1 MTGRDAPHAAAPP
14 RPAPPARRA
23 RATPFFKAVSA
34 IAWKDLR
41 AELRSR
47 EMISAMLLF
56 AVLAVVTFSLSLAL
70 NRQAR
75 QEAIAGVLWV
85 TLAFAG
91 TLGFNRSLAQEK
103 DRGSLDALLLAPV
116 DRSTLFFGK
125 MIGNIVFMLIVGVVL
140 VPLLTVLFG
149 VSLFVPVLW
158 VVMALGIVG
167 FAAVGTLL
175 ASITVHARGRE
186 MLLPVIL
193 LPVALPLIMAAVN
206 GSQGIIAGEMLERW
220 AMWPFVLLAYDI
232 AFMAAAYMLFDFV
245 VEE

>member
-1 MTGRDAPHAAAPP
+1 MTPIQP
-14 RPAPPARRA
+14 
-23 RATPFFKAVSA
+23 RATPFFKAVAA

-47 EMISAMLLF
+47 EMVSAMLLF
-56 AVLAVVTFSLSLAL
+56 AVLAVVTFSLALSL

-75 QEAIAGVLWV
+75 QDAIAGVLWV

-125 MIGNIVFMLIVGVVL
+125 MIGNVLFMLAVGVVL

-149 VSLFVPVLW
+149 VSLFAPALW
-158 VVMALGIVG
+158 AIMTLGIVG

-186 MLLPVIL
+186 MLLPIVL
-193 LPVALPLIMAAVN
+193 LPVALPLIIAAVN
-206 GSQGIIAGEMLERW
+206 GSRGVIAGEMVERW
-220 AMWPFVLLAYDI
+220 LSWPFVLLAYDLV
-232 AFMAAAYMLFDFV
+232 FMAAAYMLFDFV

>member
-1 MTGRDAPHAAAPP
+1 MG
-14 RPAPPARRA
+14 
-23 RATPFFKAVSA
+23 AV
-34 IAWKDLR
+34 AWKDLR

-47 EMISAMLLF
+47 EMLSAMLLF
-56 AVLAVVTFSLSLAL
+56 AVLAVVVFSLAL
-70 NRQAR
+70 SLDRQAR
-75 QEAIAGVLWV
+75 ADATAGVLWV

-125 MIGNIVFMLIVGVVL
+125 MIGNAAFMLVVGAL
-140 VPLLTVLFG
+140 MVPLFTVLFG
-149 VSLFVPVLW
+149 VSLFNPVLW
-158 VVMALGIVG
+158 LVMALGIVG

-186 MLLPVIL
+186 MLLPIVL

-206 GSQGIIAGEMLERW
+206 ASRGIIAGELPERW
-220 AMWPFVLLAYDI
+220 AMWPFVLLAYDLV
-232 AFMAAAYMLFDFV
+232 FVAAAYMLFDYV